1 METGQPDHV
10 GGGDAEGDDLEI
22 GRRRKKG
29 REGRHHQRLVL
40 DNRDRNIAHQ
50 THPKEPSL
58 KLPPVE
64 NDGSK
69 AFTRKEKSPSPKE
82 NTNSWNPSLDIPEV
96 WQDARAAVLGRK
108 ASETPPNVAGSRLP
122 TLPFAE
128 RLT

>member
-1 METGQPDHV
+1 
-10 GGGDAEGDDLEI
+10 
-22 GRRRKKG
+22 
-29 REGRHHQRLVL
+29 
-40 DNRDRNIAHQ
+40 
-50 THPKEPSL
+50 
-58 KLPPVE
+58 VE